1 MEAILKLS
9 INDID
14 KSDLILMLK
23 DNILGDIKKKNEE
36 KKSE

>member
-23 DNILGDIKKKNEE
+23 ENILGDIKKKNEE